1 MVCPPT
7 KVSVHASVFNVWQCI
22 RHESKKNP
30 LVGDWIAG
38 IAALS
43 KFYIMVQTAIIL
55 SNSAVNDILVT
66 VLLVC

>member
-7 KVSVHASVFNVWQCI
+7 KVSVHASVFVDWQCI
-22 RHESKKNP
+22 IHESKKYP

-43 KFYIMVQTAIIL
+43 NSYLMLQTAIIL
-55 SNSAVNDILVT
+55 SNSEVNNILVT
-66 VLLVC
+66 LY